1 MEARFL
7 LPIFLFVIAIYWV
20 VRSLRLAQKDQTK
33 KIDEINTS
41 IRTLH
46 QRMNIQDMVLDQ
58 IEQCVNDIE
67 DKLRNGER
75 K

>member
-1 MEARFL
+1 METIL
-7 LPIFLFVIAIYWV
+7 LLSIQIFVIAIYWV
-20 VRSLRLAQKDQTK
+20 VCLIRHEQKDQSK

-46 QRMNIQDMVLDQ
+46 QRMDTQDLVLDQ

-67 DKLRNGER
+67 DELRNGER